1 MQGTTTRKA
10 DRAWGK
16 GHTDRKK
23 VLTARFS
30 IKICMKRSL
39 TFIIL
44 SPSAL
49 AMSPTSPT
57 AATQT
62 CYRKIENM
70 KQGENV
76 GLCNAEQKD
85 CH

>member
-1 MQGTTTRKA
+1 
-10 DRAWGK
+10 
-16 GHTDRKK
+16 
-23 VLTARFS
+23 
-30 IKICMKRSL
+30 MKRSL

-62 CYRKIENM
+62 CYRKMENV
-70 KQGENV
+70 KQRENV
-76 GLCNAEQKD
+76 GLRNAEQKD